1 MDGETQLVG
10 ILGHGIEYTMSPAI
24 HNAAFRKLGMNW
36 AYVPLRVSLQ
46 QLEPAL
52 RGLCALGF
60 RGCNVTIPYKMEV
73 VRYLDGLREP
83 AGRLGAVNTVICGDG
98 GMVGYNTDVEGFRSF
113 LADTDARVEG
123 STVLLIGAGGASR
136 AVALAL
142 VEEGAARIFVM
153 NRTGERAEELAALL
167 KTVNPATEI
176 SVRTFDLEGSR
187 VLEESD
193 VVVNCT
199 PLAGSDAD
207 ETAPRLQRLY
217 CWQMGN
223 RPQVCRRDLGL
234 LEKGERPG
242 SENGRR
248 RGHVAAP
255 GRRFLQV
262 VDRTGGSAARDA
274 ARRTAHR
281 GPRNVTGVFRYAET

>member
-36 AYVPLRVSLQ
+36 AYVPLRVSLH

-60 RGCNVTIPYKMEV
+60 KGCNVTIPYKMEV
-73 VRYLDGLREP
+73 VRYLDGLSEP

-113 LADTDARVEG
+113 LADKDVRVEG
-123 STVLLIGAGGASR
+123 TTILLIGAGGASR

-142 VEEGAARIFVM
+142 AEEGAARIFVM
-153 NRTGERAEELAALL
+153 NRTMRKAEELAALL
-167 KTVNPATEI
+167 KTLNLVTEI

-207 ETAPRLQRLY
+207 RMPLDYKGFTANKWAIDLKYAEGTSDFLHKANARGAKTADGEGMLLHQAAASFRLWTGQTAPLQA
-217 CWQMGN
+217 M
-223 RPQVCRRDLGL
+223 RRAY
-234 LEKGERPG
+234 RA
-242 SENGRR
+242 S
-248 RGHVAAP
+248 
-255 GRRFLQV
+255 
-262 VDRTGGSAARDA
+262 
-274 ARRTAHR
+274 RTA
-281 GPRNVTGVFRYAET
+281 